1 MCKPVTYQLRGP
13 LPDPREGPRTKP
25 EGSPA
30 VPRSASS
37 PTPQR
42 ETAPIEAIL
51 LFDIDGVLRDVSGS
65 YRRAIQATVR
75 HYSGWTPEEAAIDAL
90 KGEGLW
96 NNDWEA
102 SLELLRRHR
111 QDRGTPDGTDGAT
124 TPLPRLREIVDVFS
138 GFYFGG
144 DPWGPPSGWQGFI
157 REETLLVDAS
167 FFTALSAAGMA
178 WGFVSGAEGPSARFL
193 LEERLGLRQPPLV
206 AMEDAP
212 QKPDP
217 AGLLALAERLAARRD
232 QALGPEAPPVVY
244 LGDTVA
250 DVETVLRARQQR
262 PDQRFLALAVAP
274 PHLHGPERL
283 AQRRAYEER
292 LVAAGADHLLTC
304 TSALSHA
311 PRALIA
317 SLLERQADAP
327 GA

>member
-1 MCKPVTYQLRGP
+1 VTHSVP
-13 LPDPREGPRTKP
+13 LSATPWAP
-25 EGSPA
+25 SPA
-30 VPRSASS
+30 R
-37 PTPQR
+37 
-42 ETAPIEAIL
+42 AIL

-75 HYSGWTPEEAAIDAL
+75 HYSGWTPDPSAIDAL

-102 SLELLRRHR
+102 SLELLRRHHLAT
-111 QDRGTPDGTDGAT
+111 GTATEPPDAED
-124 TPLPRLREIVDVFS
+124 PLPLLDPLPQLDDLAAVFS

-144 DPWGPPSGWQGFI
+144 DPWGPPSQWEGFI
-157 REETLLVDAS
+157 RDEDLLVDPA
-167 FFTALSAAGMA
+167 FFDGLSAAGLA

-193 LEERLGLRQPPLV
+193 LEERLGLVRPPLV

-217 AGLLALAERLAARRD
+217 SGLLALAERLAAGWN
-232 QALGPEAPPVVY
+232 QTLGPAAPPVVY

-250 DVETVLRARQQR
+250 DVETVHRARRQR

-292 LVAAGADHLLTC
+292 LQAAGADHLLRHTREL
-304 TSALSHA
+304 ARD
-311 PRALIA
+311 PW
-317 SLLERQADAP
+317 SLLSSLLDPQGLPAD
-327 GA
+327 G

>member
-1 MCKPVTYQLRGP
+1 M
-13 LPDPREGPRTKP
+13 ERT
-25 EGSPA
+25 PA
-30 VPRSASS
+30 
-37 PTPQR
+37 Q
-42 ETAPIEAIL
+42 AIL

-75 HYSGWTPEEAAIDAL
+75 HYSGWTPDPSAIDAL

-111 QDRGTPDGTDGAT
+111 QGGGRGARSADGAD
-124 TPLPRLREIVDVFS
+124 PLPPLDDLAAVFS

-144 DPWGPPSGWQGFI
+144 DPWGPPSRWQGFI
-157 REETLLVDAS
+157 RDEDLLVETA
-167 FFTALSAAGMA
+167 FFHALSGAGMA

-193 LEERLGLRQPPLV
+193 LEDRLGLRHPPLV

-217 AGLLALAERLAARRD
+217 SGLLALAERLAASWE
-232 QALGPEAPPVVY
+232 QGLGPETPPVVY

-250 DVETVLRARQQR
+250 DVETVHRARRQR

-283 AQRRAYEER
+283 EQRRAYEER
-292 LVAAGADHLLTC
+292 LRAAGADHLLRHTRDL
-304 TSALSHA
+304 AHA
-311 PRALIA
+311 PGE
-317 SLLERQADAP
+317 LLSTLLDRQGMAP
-327 GA
+327 GG